1 MPSQV
6 VVITGGFGALGRAVA
21 ATFIERGSRVALL
34 DLAPSPP
41 EDLKKQHGD
50 THLLLGGVDVAEPAG
65 ANAAIEKVVQ
75 KLGGIDVLVNI
86 AGGFVWQTIKEGSV
100 QEWDDMYRMNV
111 RTTLCMSQAALPH
124 LLKKG
129 QGARIIN
136 IGANAAAKAG
146 VGMASY
152 TAAKS
157 GVLRLTESLA
167 EELKSTGVT
176 VNAVLPSVIDTPRN
190 RADMPNEDPK
200 QWVLPAAL
208 GRVIAFLASPDAQ
221 AITGAGIPVV
231 NRGNES

>member
-21 ATFIERGSRVALL
+21 ATFVERGARVALL
-34 DLAPSPP
+34 DVAASPP
-41 EDLKKQHGD
+41 ADLAKQLGEQ
-50 THLLLGGVDVAEPAG
+50 HLLVGGVDVAEPVG
-65 ANAAIEKVVQ
+65 AQSAVEKVVQ
-75 KLGGIDVLVNI
+75 KFGGLDVLVNI
-86 AGGFVWQTIKEGSV
+86 AGGFVWQTVQGGST

-111 RTTLCMSQAALPH
+111 RTALCMSQAALPH
-124 LLKKG
+124 LLKRG

-146 VGMASY
+146 LGMAAY

-167 EELKSTGVT
+167 EELKNTGVT

-221 AITGAGIPVV
+221 AVTGAGIPVV
-231 NRGNES
+231 GRGNE